1 MRICL
6 IRDGETDWNLEKR
19 IQGQID
25 IPLNEKGRRQ
35 ALEMAIHASSHGF
48 SAIYSSDLSR
58 ALETARML
66 GQRRNPETIVSLRER
81 HFGIFQGITA
91 EEGKSSYPEAYG
103 KYLDRDVEYDF
114 ESGESLKAFEKRVID
129 SIAFLMRRHQGEA
142 IAVVTHAGFL
152 DIVYRR
158 ATGRDLSAKRDFNI
172 PNCSLNWFRFDEN
185 GWRLEQW
192 GGMHSSVLK
201 EAAE

>member
-6 IRDGETDWNLEKR
+6 IRHGETDWNLERR

-35 ALEMAIHASSHGF
+35 AIEMAAHASRHAF
-48 SAIYSSDLSR
+48 SAIYSSDLMR
-58 ALETARML
+58 ALETAKAL
-66 GQRRNPETIVSLRER
+66 GQRRQAIVSLRER

-91 EEGKSSYPEAYG
+91 EEARSRYPAAYER
-103 KYLDRDVEYDF
+103 YLERDPEYDF
-114 ESGESLKAFEKRVID
+114 DSGESLKAFENRVAAAIEH
-129 SIAFLMRRHQGEA
+129 LRRRHEKET
-142 IAVVTHAGFL
+142 IAVITHAGFL

-158 ATGRDLSAKRDFNI
+158 ATGKDLSAKRDFNI
-172 PNCSLNWFRFDEN
+172 PNCALNWFAIDEKD
-185 GWRLEQW
+185 WRLEKW
-192 GGMHSSVLK
+192 GDEQGEVLK